1 MDDGDAMAVDVEETA
16 LQPSET
22 TTTRQRDGGQVMPLP
37 LPLWMPRPLAAA
49 AAAATCCWLLA
60 AGYATSLCSMQS
72 CSGPRSVLS
81 RPLTVRVSQAMAE
94 KVPVQDGRVMIHASK
109 FDHEQARTPPPA
121 LASKE
126 FRQYLLRISRTPHN
140 RFAPRTPHNHL
151 GPSLYPS
158 SPSYTCAQE

>member
-1 MDDGDAMAVDVEETA
+1 M
-16 LQPSET
+16 
-22 TTTRQRDGGQVMPLP
+22 
-37 LPLWMPRPLAAA
+37 
-49 AAAATCCWLLA
+49 
-60 AGYATSLCSMQS
+60 
-72 CSGPRSVLS
+72 LS
-81 RPLTVRVSQAMAE
+81 RPLTVRVSQAMLAE